1 MSKKPTPPT
10 SPLNPL
16 QLLQTKLDYVCFLS
30 NRCHDRVVFQPVRM
44 NHFNEL
50 KLNSMILSEFFF
62 RNQQI
67 Y

>member
-1 MSKKPTPPT
+1 
-10 SPLNPL
+10 
-16 QLLQTKLDYVCFLS
+16 
-30 NRCHDRVVFQPVRM
+30 M